1 MAVVLL
7 PLFAIDLQH
16 FSQTFLNMKKDLKT
30 LDLKKQNKKRAW
42 YWALYGLLIKDLTF
56 KNS

>member
-30 LDLKKQNKKRAW
+30 LDLKKTEQKKS
-42 YWALYGLLIKDLTF
+42 LIWLVD
-56 KNS
+56 